1 MPAAADVLR
10 QALIPF
16 LVTTASL
23 LAALLA
29 FLVVQRVVRELKTTL
44 RRRLVARYRPLTEA
58 VTHGGALP
66 ELVPRLRALPAS
78 HRRLLS
84 RRMLAPLR
92 AARGALVDN
101 VRETAQ
107 AIGLIEMW
115 RDDATNRRWWRRAE
129 GVRALGLVEDR
140 SALPVVIRAFEDEH
154 EEVRAAAVEAAG
166 RLGDLAVLPQL
177 LSHLADGCR
186 YQRARVIDALRGLGA
201 PVTPAL
207 AAFGRA
213 RPELKRTVADILGM
227 IGTVAAID
235 PLLEWCDDDSGGV
248 RAAALAALGS
258 IGLDDRSYYFV
269 LRALGDADPQA
280 RAMAAR
286 ALGRAR
292 RESAASYLAD
302 RLDDDWLPA
311 AQAAAALHRLGAAGR
326 AALEARA
333 RDPGQAGDL
342 ARQMLWTP
350 SPPPAMA
357 A

>member
-1 MPAAADVLR
+1 MPAVAEVLR
-10 QALIPF
+10 QALVPF
-16 LVTTASL
+16 LVTAAVL

-29 FLVVQRVVRELKTTL
+29 WLVIQRVVRELKTTL
-44 RRRLVARYRPLTEA
+44 GRRLVAQYQPLTDA
-58 VTHGGALP
+58 VAQRGPLP
-66 ELVPRLRALPAS
+66 ELVTRLRAVPAS
-78 HRRLLS
+78 HRRLVS
-84 RRMLAPLR
+84 RLMLAPLR

-101 VRETAQ
+101 VRETAE

-115 RDDATNRRWWRRAE
+115 RDDATNRRWWRRAD
-129 GVRALGLVEDR
+129 GVRALGFVEDR
-140 SALPVVIRAFEDEH
+140 SALPVIIRAFEDEH

-166 RLGDLAVLPQL
+166 RLGDLQALPQL
-177 LSHLADGCR
+177 LSHLADGSR

-213 RPELKRTVADILGM
+213 HPDQRRSVADILGM
-227 IGTVAAID
+227 IGAAAAID
-235 PLLEWCDDDSGGV
+235 PLLEWCDDESGDV

-258 IGLDDRSYYFV
+258 IGLNDRSYYFV
-269 LRALGDADPQA
+269 LRALGDAEPQA

-292 RESAASYLAD
+292 RESAVGYLAD

-311 AQAAAALHRLGAAGR
+311 AQAAAALLRLGAAGR

-333 RDPGQAGDL
+333 RDQGQAGDL

-350 SPPPAMA
+350 SPHA
-357 A
+357 AAV